1 MRSLLLPLLIFS
13 LIASNCY
20 TQTMSINYKTLSEKN
35 QELNYIIN
43 ALIPQIN
50 FGQNALMGVRGI
62 ASDINS
68 SLDTAA
74 EGMIKKFKDEV
85 SGMQNNTAMNGTGSS
100 LEITGSAS
108 VISGTILSAQ
118 MKEFSAVIGMA
129 HPVTLIHSYN
139 YSIIYDSLLL
149 NIADLFRT
157 DSDYLKY
164 ISDYC
169 IASLRENAQKNG
181 YTNID
186 EMITAGASPDL
197 NNFCVWNLT
206 EDSLILI
213 FNPAQAAPYVFGIQT
228 VQIPLSNMT
237 DLINPV
243 GPLSFMF
250 R

>member
-1 MRSLLLPLLIFS
+1 
-13 LIASNCY
+13 
-20 TQTMSINYKTLSEKN
+20 
-35 QELNYIIN
+35 
-43 ALIPQIN
+43 
-50 FGQNALMGVRGI
+50 
-62 ASDINS
+62 
-68 SLDTAA
+68 
-74 EGMIKKFKDEV
+74 MIKRFKDEV
-85 SGMQNNTAMNGTGSS
+85 YGMQNNTAMNGMGSS

-108 VISGTILSAQ
+108 VISGTVLSAQ

-149 NIADLFRT
+149 NIADLFRSG
-157 DSDYLKY
+157 SDYLKF

-169 IASLRENAQKNG
+169 IASLRENAMKNG

-186 EMITAGASPDL
+186 EMITDGASPDI

-206 EDSLILI
+206 EDSLILT

-228 VQIPLSNMT
+228 VPIPLSSMT
-237 DLINPV
+237 DIINPE

>member
-1 MRSLLLPLLIFS
+1 MRSLLLPVLIFS
-13 LIASNCY
+13 LITLNCY
-20 TQTMSINYKTLSEKN
+20 AQTMSVNYKTVSEKN
-35 QELNYIIN
+35 QEHNYMIN

-50 FGQNALMGVRGI
+50 FGPDALMGVRGI

-74 EGMIKKFKDEV
+74 GGMIKRFKDEV
-85 SGMQNNTAMNGTGSS
+85 YGMQNNTAMNGMGSS

-108 VISGTILSAQ
+108 VISGTVLSAQ

-149 NIADLFRT
+149 NIADLFRSV
-157 DSDYLKY
+157 SDYLKF

-169 IASLRENAQKNG
+169 IASLRENAMKNG

-186 EMITAGASPDL
+186 EMITDGASPDI

-206 EDSLILI
+206 EDSLILT

-228 VQIPLSNMT
+228 VPIPLSSMT
-237 DLINPV
+237 DIINPE